1 MQGPDP
7 ISDDE
12 RPDSSPAAPT
22 GASAA
27 APSDSSPAS
36 GSRSKVLHDIRG
48 LLSPALLSAD
58 RLSLHADPKVR
69 ELAEQII
76 RSIEQAARRL
86 KDLPPG

>member
-7 ISDDE
+7 ISDDD
-12 RPDSSPAAPT
+12 RPDPSPT
-22 GASAA
+22 GAPAGT
-27 APSDSSPAS
+27 PSNSLPAS

-76 RSIEQAARRL
+76 RSIEQAAHRL

>member
-7 ISDDE
+7 ISDDD
-12 RPDSSPAAPT
+12 RPDSSPT
-22 GASAA
+22 GAPAG
-27 APSDSSPAS
+27 APSDSLPAS

-76 RSIEQAARRL
+76 RSIEQAAHRL